1 MYSIHCIHTTIHLKT
16 LIQSVPPLQHSTHNF
31 NNGTVASP
39 SPSQNTVEKSQ
50 EKMQPVHTYNHTN
63 INTISATITAFHSQL

>member
-39 SPSQNTVEKSQ
+39 SPSQEKRQ
-50 EKMQPVHTYNHTN
+50 EKCKKCNYSIV
-63 INTISATITAFHSQL
+63 TIHAFRQAA